1 MTALGFDPARARR
14 GFPTPGVVFTLLI
27 VLTLVRLAGLKLSVV
42 DLFIDESQ
50 YWSWSKELALGYFS
64 KPPLL
69 AWIMAAAE
77 RVCGDAE
84 WCVRAPAPILYLA
97 ASLAAYG
104 IGRTCYDETVACW
117 AALITGLGTGL
128 VFSA

>member
-1 MTALGFDPARARR
+1 MPALRTFPDR
-14 GFPTPGVVFTLLI
+14 GTVFALLI
-27 VLTLVRLAGLKLSVV
+27 GLTVLRLIGLKLSVV
-42 DLFIDESQ
+42 DLFVDEAQ
-50 YWSWSKELALGYFS
+50 YWAWSRELALGYFS

-69 AWIMAAAE
+69 AWTIAAAE